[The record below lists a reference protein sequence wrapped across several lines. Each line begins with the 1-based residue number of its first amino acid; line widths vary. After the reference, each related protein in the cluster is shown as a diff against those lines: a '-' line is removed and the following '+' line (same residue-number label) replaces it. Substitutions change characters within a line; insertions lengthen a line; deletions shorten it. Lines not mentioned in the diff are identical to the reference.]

1 MNGRS
6 PQDQRTIRNRLIW
19 EDASAWIGRIFAI
32 MLFMIGP
39 GAAGVWLDRLWG
51 TKFLAAIGFVIGMVL
66 GTVALMVL
74 VNVKRPSLD
83 DEVADALSQ
92 AANGSKATPGSDGL
106 PSNTVDGSSRN
117 SRVK

>member
-1 MNGRS
+1 MTDRS
-6 PQDQRTIRNRLIW
+6 RQDQRTIRNRLIW

-51 TKFLAAIGFVIGMVL
+51 TKFLAAIGFVVGMVL
-66 GTVALMVL
+66 GTAALLVL

-83 DEVADALSQ
+83 DEVANALDETKQ
-92 AANGSKATPGSDGL
+92 
-106 PSNTVDGSSRN
+106 SSEAKQ
-117 SRVK
+117 SS